1 MVLKTF
7 NHGIH
12 PSYNKELTASKK
24 IEKAVLPKKVV
35 IPLQQHIGAPCK
47 PLVKKGDVVTEGQ
60 KIGETTASFVTAP
73 VHSSISGK
81 VKDIEKLPYP
91 AGGKVLSIIIEGD
104 GTAME
109 WGENPPQPPFNPP
122 SSPFFKG
129 GKRGILPKGGGG
141 IGLELESLT
150 AEALKN
156 IIKEMGIVGMGG
168 AAFPTHVKLSPPRE
182 KKIDAF
188 ILNGCEC
195 EPYLTSDHR
204 LMVEEPE
211 KVFWGMK
218 AIMKAIGVEN
228 GFIGIEENKPDAIE
242 ALERVTKGTGIKV
255 VALETKYPQ
264 GAEKMLIKAI
274 LDRKVPV
281 GKLPMDVGVVVNNVG
296 TALAVYE
303 AIKYSKP
310 LIDRVVTVSGNG
322 VKEPKNLLV
331 RIGTSFEDVL
341 DQCGGITSDGE
352 REVLNGG
359 PMMGIAQTTL
369 DVPVI
374 KGTSGITVLA
384 GKKIKPNTYRPCI
397 RCASCVEV
405 CPVNLMPYKIGDQA
419 RLYRLDDFKAWGGL
433 VCIECG
439 CCSYTCPSKR
449 PLLQWIR
456 VGKVKVREKEKV

>member
-1 MVLKTF
+1 MGLRTF
-7 NHGIH
+7 ERGIH
-12 PSYNKELTASKK
+12 PSYNKELTQGKR
-24 IEKAVLPKKVV
+24 IEKASLPKKVV

-47 PLVKKGDVVTEGQ
+47 PLVKKGDVVAEGQ
-60 KIGETTASFVTAP
+60 KIGEATTFVTAP
-73 VHSSISGK
+73 IHASISGK

-91 AGGKVLSIIIEGD
+91 GGGKILSVVIEGD
-104 GTAME
+104 GTAKE
-109 WGENPPQPPFNPP
+109 WGD
-122 SSPFFKG
+122 G
-129 GKRGILPKGGGG
+129 GNV
-141 IGLELESLT
+141 GLELESLT
-150 AEALKN
+150 AEALRN
-156 IIKEMGIVGMGG
+156 IIKEAGIVGMGG
-168 AAFPTHVKLSPPRE
+168 AAFPTHVKVSPPKE

-211 KVFWGMK
+211 KVVWGMK
-218 AIMKAIGVEN
+218 ALMKAARVEN

-242 ALERVTKGTGIKV
+242 ALEKAAKEGNIKV

-274 LDRKVPV
+274 LNRKVPV

-296 TALAVYE
+296 TAVAVYD
-303 AIKYSKP
+303 AIKFNKP
-310 LIDRVVTVSGNG
+310 LIERVVTVSGNG
-322 VKEPKNLLV
+322 VKEPKNLLT
-331 RIGTSFEDVL
+331 RIGTSFEEIL
-341 DQCGGITSDGE
+341 NQCGGITKDGE

-369 DVPVI
+369 EVPVV

-384 GKKIKPNTYRPCI
+384 GEEIKPSKYDPCI

-405 CPVNLMPYKIGDQA
+405 CPVNLMPYKLGDLG
-419 RLYRLDDFKAWGGL
+419 RLYRLDEFKAWGGL

-449 PLLQWIR
+449 PLLHWIR
-456 VGKVKVREKEKV
+456 VGKVKVREREKV

>member
-109 WGENPPQPPFNPP
+109 WGNG
-122 SSPFFKG
+122 SV
-129 GKRGILPKGGGG
+129 
-141 IGLELESLT
+141 GLELESIT
-150 AEALKN
+150 TEALKN

-168 AAFPTHVKLSPPRE
+168 AAFPTHVKLSPPKE

-211 KVFWGMK
+211 KVFWGME
-218 AIMKAIGVEN
+218 AMMKAIGVEN

-242 ALERVTKGTGIKV
+242 ALERVTKDTGIKV
-255 VALETKYPQ
+255 IALETKYPQ

-296 TALAVYE
+296 TAMAVYE
-303 AIKYSKP
+303 AIKHSKP

-341 DQCGGITSDGE
+341 NQCGGITTDGE

-384 GKKIKPNTYRPCI
+384 GKEIKPNAYQPCI

-419 RLYRLDDFKAWGGL
+419 RLYRLDEFKAWGGL

>member
-1 MVLKTF
+1 MGLKTF
-7 NHGIH
+7 ERGIH
-12 PSYNKELTASKK
+12 PSYNKELTQGKR
-24 IEKAVLPKKVV
+24 IEKASLPKKIV

-47 PLVKKGDVVTEGQ
+47 PLVKKGDVVAEGQ
-60 KIGETTASFVTAP
+60 KIGEATTFVTAP

-91 AGGKVLSIIIEGD
+91 GGGKILSVIIEGD
-104 GTAME
+104 GTAKE
-109 WGENPPQPPFNPP
+109 WND
-122 SSPFFKG
+122 G
-129 GKRGILPKGGGG
+129 GNV
-141 IGLELESLT
+141 GLELESLT
-150 AEALKN
+150 AEALRN
-156 IIKEMGIVGMGG
+156 IIKEAGIVGMGG
-168 AAFPTHVKLSPPRE
+168 AAFPTHVKVSPPKE

-211 KVFWGMK
+211 KVVWGMK
-218 AIMKAIGVEN
+218 ALMKAAGVEN
-228 GFIGIEENKPDAIE
+228 GFVGIEENKPDAIE
-242 ALERVTKGTGIKV
+242 ALEKAAKAGNIKV
-255 VALETKYPQ
+255 IALETKYPQ

-274 LDRKVPV
+274 LNRKVPV

-296 TALAVYE
+296 TAVAVYD
-303 AIKYSKP
+303 AIKFNKP
-310 LIDRVVTVSGNG
+310 LIERVVTVSGNG
-322 VKEPKNLLV
+322 VKEPKNLRA
-331 RIGTSFEDVL
+331 RIGTSFEEIL
-341 DQCGGITSDGE
+341 NQCGGITKDGE

-369 DVPVI
+369 EAPVV

-384 GKKIKPNTYRPCI
+384 GEEIKPSKYNPCI

-405 CPVNLMPYKIGDQA
+405 CPVNLMPYKLGDLG
-419 RLYRLDDFKAWGGL
+419 RLYRLDEFKAWGGL

-449 PLLQWIR
+449 PLLHWIR
-456 VGKVKVREKEKV
+456 VGKVKVREREKV

>member
-1 MVLKTF
+1 MGLRTF
-7 NHGIH
+7 ERGIH
-12 PSYNKELTASKK
+12 PSYNKELTQGKK
-24 IEKAVLPKKVV
+24 IEKAAIPKKAV

-47 PLVKKGDVVTEGQ
+47 PLVKKGDMVTEGQ
-60 KIGETTASFVTAP
+60 KIGEATTFVTAP
-73 VHSSISGK
+73 IHASISGK

-91 AGGKVLSIIIEGD
+91 GGGKILSVIIEGD
-104 GTAME
+104 GTDRE
-109 WGENPPQPPFNPP
+109 WDNHGD
-122 SSPFFKG
+122 
-129 GKRGILPKGGGG
+129 
-141 IGLELESLT
+141 IGLELGSCT

-156 IIKEMGIVGMGG
+156 MIREAGIVGIGG
-168 AAFPTHVKLSPPRE
+168 AAFPTHVKISPPKE
-182 KKIDAF
+182 KRIDAF

-204 LMVEEPE
+204 LMVEKPE
-211 KVFWGMK
+211 KVLWGMK

-242 ALERVTKGTGIKV
+242 ALERVAKDTGIKV

-303 AIKYSKP
+303 AIKYDKP

-341 DQCGGITSDGE
+341 KQCGGITSDGE

-369 DVPVI
+369 EVPVI
-374 KGTSGITVLA
+374 KGTSGIT
-384 GKKIKPNTYRPCI
+384 
-397 RCASCVEV
+397 
-405 CPVNLMPYKIGDQA
+405 
-419 RLYRLDDFKAWGGL
+419 
-433 VCIECG
+433 
-439 CCSYTCPSKR
+439 
-449 PLLQWIR
+449 
-456 VGKVKVREKEKV
+456 

>member
-12 PSYNKELTASKK
+12 PSYNKELTAAKK
-24 IEKAVLPKKVV
+24 IEKAVLPEKVI

-91 AGGKVLSIIIEGD
+91 AGGKVLSVIIEGD
-104 GTAME
+104 GTARE
-109 WGENPPQPPFNPP
+109 WGNPP
-122 SSPFFKG
+122 SPPFYKG
-129 GKRGILPKGGGG
+129 GLGG

-150 AEALKN
+150 AEVLKN

-218 AIMKAIGVEN
+218 AMMKAIGVEN

-242 ALERVTKGTGIKV
+242 ALERVARGAGIKV

-303 AIKYSKP
+303 AIKYDKP

-341 DQCGGITSDGE
+341 NQCGGITTDGE

-384 GKKIKPNTYRPCI
+384 GKEIKPNTYQPCI

-419 RLYRLDDFKAWGGL
+419 RLYRLDEFKAWGGL

-449 PLLQWIR
+449 PLLHWIR

>member
-1 MVLKTF
+1 MALKTF

-12 PSYNKELTASKK
+12 PSYHKELTSGKG
-24 IEKAVLPKKVV
+24 IEKAALPKKVI
-35 IPLQQHIGAPCK
+35 IPLQQHIGAQCK
-47 PLVKKGDVVTEGQ
+47 PLVKKGDAVTEGQ
-60 KIGETTASFVTAP
+60 KIGEISASFVTAP

-91 AGGKVLSIIIEGD
+91 GGGKVLSVIIEGD
-104 GTAME
+104 GTTKE
-109 WGENPPQPPFNPP
+109 WGNG
-122 SSPFFKG
+122 S
-129 GKRGILPKGGGG
+129 

-150 AEALKN
+150 AEALRN
-156 IIKEMGIVGMGG
+156 IIKEAGIVGMGG
-168 AAFPTHVKLSPPRE
+168 AAFPTHVKISPPKE

-218 AIMKAIGVEN
+218 ALMKAVGVEN

-242 ALERVTKGTGIKV
+242 ALEKVVSGSGGSGIKI

-264 GAEKMLIKAI
+264 GAEKMLIKAVVN
-274 LDRKVPV
+274 RKVPV

-296 TALAVYE
+296 TAFAVYE
-303 AIKYSKP
+303 AMKYNKP
-310 LIDRVVTVSGNG
+310 LIERVVTVSGNG
-322 VKEPKNLLV
+322 IQEPKNLLV

-341 DQCGGITSDGE
+341 NQCGGITKDGE

-359 PMMGIAQTTL
+359 PMMGISQTIL
-369 DVPVI
+369 DVPVV
-374 KGTSGITVLA
+374 KGTSGITVIA
-384 GKKIKPNTYRPCI
+384 GAEIKPNTYQPCI

-405 CPVNLMPYKIGDQA
+405 CPVNLMPYKIGDLG
-419 RLYRLDDFKAWGGL
+419 RLYRLDEFKTWGGL

-456 VGKVKVREKEKV
+456 VGKVKVREREKV

>member
-1 MVLKTF
+1 MSFKTF
-7 NHGIH
+7 AHGIH
-12 PSYNKELTASKK
+12 PSYNKELTAGKNTEISP
-24 IEKAVLPKKVV
+24 LPAKVV

-47 PLVKKGDVVTEGQ
+47 PLVKKGDIVAEGQ
-60 KIGETTASFVTAP
+60 KIGDAAAFVTAP

-91 AGGKVLSIIIEGD
+91 GGGKMLSVIIEGD
-104 GTAME
+104 GATKE
-109 WGENPPQPPFNPP
+109 WGN
-122 SSPFFKG
+122 G
-129 GKRGILPKGGGG
+129 T
-141 IGLELESLT
+141 IGLDLEFLT
-150 AEALKN
+150 PEAIKN
-156 IIKEMGIVGMGG
+156 SIKEAGIVGMGG
-168 AAFPTHVKLSPPRE
+168 AAFPTHVKLSPPKE
-182 KKIDAF
+182 KRIDAF

-204 LMVEEPE
+204 LMVEQPE
-211 KVFWGMK
+211 KVIWGMK
-218 AIMKAIGVEN
+218 ALMKAADAPN

-242 ALERVTKGTGIKV
+242 ALEKGARDSNIKI

-264 GAEKMLIKAI
+264 GAEKMLIKAVVN
-274 LDRKVPV
+274 RKVPV

-296 TALAVYE
+296 TAVAAYD
-303 AIKYSKP
+303 AIKYNKP
-310 LIDRVVTVSGNG
+310 LIERIVTVSGNG

-341 DQCGGITSDGE
+341 NQCGGIIKDGE

-369 DVPVI
+369 DVPVV
-374 KGTSGITVLA
+374 KGTSGITVLS
-384 GKKIKPNTYRPCI
+384 GEEIKPSAYQPCI

-405 CPVNLMPYKIGDQA
+405 CPVNLMPYKLGDLG
-419 RLYRLDDFKAWGGL
+419 RLYRLDEFKAWGGL

-456 VGKVKVREKEKV
+456 VGKVKLREREKV

>member
-12 PSYNKELTASKK
+12 PSYNKELTATKK
-24 IEKAVLPKKVV
+24 IEKAVLSTKVV

-60 KIGETTASFVTAP
+60 KIGETTTSFVTAP

-91 AGGKVLSIIIEGD
+91 AGGKVLSVIIEGD
-104 GTAME
+104 GTAKE
-109 WGENPPQPPFNPP
+109 WGN
-122 SSPFFKG
+122 
-129 GKRGILPKGGGG
+129 GG

-150 AEALKN
+150 AEALKH

-168 AAFPTHVKLSPPRE
+168 AAFPTHVKLSPPKER
-182 KKIDAF
+182 KIDAF

-211 KVFWGMK
+211 KVFWGME
-218 AIMKAIGVEN
+218 AMMKAIGVEN

-242 ALERVTKGTGIKV
+242 ALERVTKDTGIKV
-255 VALETKYPQ
+255 IALETKYPQ

-296 TALAVYE
+296 TAMAVYE
-303 AIKYSKP
+303 AIKHSKP

-341 DQCGGITSDGE
+341 NQCGGITTDGE

-384 GKKIKPNTYRPCI
+384 GKEIKPNAYQPCI

-419 RLYRLDDFKAWGGL
+419 RLYRLDEFKAWGGL

>member
-12 PSYNKELTASKK
+12 PSYNKELTATKK
-24 IEKAVLPKKVV
+24 IEKAVLSTKVV

-47 PLVKKGDVVTEGQ
+47 PLVKKGDAVTEGQ

-91 AGGKVLSIIIEGD
+91 AGGKVLSVIIEGD
-104 GTAME
+104 GTAKE
-109 WGENPPQPPFNPP
+109 WGN
-122 SSPFFKG
+122 
-129 GKRGILPKGGGG
+129 GG

-150 AEALKN
+150 AEALKH

-168 AAFPTHVKLSPPRE
+168 AAFPTHVKLSPPKE

-211 KVFWGMK
+211 KVFWGME
-218 AIMKAIGVEN
+218 AMMKAIGVEN

-242 ALERVTKGTGIKV
+242 ALERVTKDTGIKV
-255 VALETKYPQ
+255 IALETKYPQ

-296 TALAVYE
+296 TAMAVYE
-303 AIKYSKP
+303 AIKHSKP

-341 DQCGGITSDGE
+341 NQCGGITTDG
-352 REVLNGG
+352 
-359 PMMGIAQTTL
+359 
-369 DVPVI
+369 
-374 KGTSGITVLA
+374 
-384 GKKIKPNTYRPCI
+384 
-397 RCASCVEV
+397 
-405 CPVNLMPYKIGDQA
+405 
-419 RLYRLDDFKAWGGL
+419 
-433 VCIECG
+433 
-439 CCSYTCPSKR
+439 
-449 PLLQWIR
+449 
-456 VGKVKVREKEKV
+456 

>member
-47 PLVKKGDVVTEGQ
+47 PLVKKGDAVTEGQ

-109 WGENPPQPPFNPP
+109 WGNG
-122 SSPFFKG
+122 SV
-129 GKRGILPKGGGG
+129 
-141 IGLELESLT
+141 GLELESIT
-150 AEALKN
+150 TEVLKN

-242 ALERVTKGTGIKV
+242 VLERVAKGTGIKV

-384 GKKIKPNTYRPCI
+384 GKEIKPTTYQPCI

>member
-1 MVLKTF
+1 MALKTF
-7 NHGIH
+7 KHGIH
-12 PSYNKELTASKK
+12 PSYNKELTSGKNT
-24 IEKAVLPKKVV
+24 EVSPLPIKVV

-47 PLVKKGDVVTEGQ
+47 PLVKKGDIVAEGQ
-60 KIGETTASFVTAP
+60 KIGEATAFVTAP

-81 VKDIEKLPYP
+81 VKDIEKFPYP
-91 AGGKVLSIIIEGD
+91 GGGKILSVIIEGD
-104 GTAME
+104 GKIKE
-109 WGENPPQPPFNPP
+109 WGNGN
-122 SSPFFKG
+122 
-129 GKRGILPKGGGG
+129 
-141 IGLELESLT
+141 IGLELESLDT
-150 AEALKN
+150 EALRN
-156 IIKEMGIVGMGG
+156 LIKEAGIVGMGG
-168 AAFPTHVKLSPPRE
+168 AAFPTHVKLSPPKE

-204 LMVEEPE
+204 LMVEQPD
-211 KVFWGMK
+211 KVIWGMK
-218 AIMKAIGVEN
+218 ALMKAAGAPK

-242 ALERVTKGTGIKV
+242 ALEKAAKGSDIKV

-264 GAEKMLIKAI
+264 GAEKMLIKAVV
-274 LDRKVPV
+274 DRKVPV

-296 TALAVYE
+296 TAVAAYDAV
-303 AIKYSKP
+303 KYKKP
-310 LIDRVVTVSGNG
+310 LIERVVTVSGNG

-341 DQCGGITSDGE
+341 NQCGGVTTDGE
-352 REVLNGG
+352 RAVLNGG
-359 PMMGIAQTTL
+359 PMMGISQTTL
-369 DVPVI
+369 EAPVV

-384 GKKIKPNTYRPCI
+384 GREIKPSAYQPCI

-405 CPVNLMPYKIGDQA
+405 CPVNLMPYKIGDMG
-419 RLYRLDDFKAWGGL
+419 RLYRLDEFKSWGGL

-456 VGKVKVREKEKV
+456 VGKAKLREREKV

>member
-109 WGENPPQPPFNPP
+109 WGNG
-122 SSPFFKG
+122 SV
-129 GKRGILPKGGGG
+129 
-141 IGLELESLT
+141 GLELESIT
-150 AEALKN
+150 TEALKN

-218 AIMKAIGVEN
+218 AMMKAIEVEN

-242 ALERVTKGTGIKV
+242 VLERVAKGTGIKV